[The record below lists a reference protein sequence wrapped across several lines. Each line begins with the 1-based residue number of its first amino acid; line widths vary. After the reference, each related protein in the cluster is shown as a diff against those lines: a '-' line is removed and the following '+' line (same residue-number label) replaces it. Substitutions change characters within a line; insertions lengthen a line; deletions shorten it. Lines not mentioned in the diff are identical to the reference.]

1 MIICIKKNYG
11 LIIPRTG
18 LLIYM
23 DTTKQNRL
31 VGKSYAH
38 LARTSVNYSVAE
50 ATFQNEWSLL
60 DGDGCIDAYY
70 QYLTVL
76 HLNFPGYHCFVGNI
90 YVLILKENNKY

>member
-1 MIICIKKNYG
+1 
-11 LIIPRTG
+11 
-18 LLIYM
+18 M

-38 LARTSVNYSVAE
+38 LARTPVNYSVAE

-60 DGDGCIDAYY
+60 DGDGGIDAYY

-76 HLNFPGYHCFVGNI
+76 HLNFPCRLPLFCW
-90 YVLILKENNKY
+90 KYLCAYSQRK